1 MSSIAK
7 TVIATGASSGLG
19 FEVIKQ
25 LLQQAQP
32 YSFIL
37 GVRDTEMTRVAY
49 DDLKFDTSKH
59 KVSILPLDLLN
70 LKSVQSFAKQALSE
84 LGQRPLNNLFLIAG
98 LATSADGPGPHGSKW
113 CESYVVNHLA
123 QHYLTHQFAEV
134 LSASQSRIVVVSSG
148 AIRNVREGDPS
159 TLDVDLKANSGA
171 SAKVVYSASKFTQ
184 LLGAHYWRRSLP
196 DCSVVAVSPGL
207 IPNTKLARHSGLKLT
222 MDMPDAKTVPEG
234 AQSILRAVTAENLPA
249 DPEQIF
255 LTSWGEWWPKDVYA
269 SSLDPVLQDK
279 WCLSKEDI
287 EKSEPV
293 FQE

>member
-1 MSSIAK
+1 MSSLAK

-19 FEVIKQ
+19 FESVKQ

-37 GVRDTEMTRVAY
+37 GARDTEKTRVAY

-59 KVSILPLDLLN
+59 SVSILPLDLVN

-84 LGQRPLNNLFLIAG
+84 LGQRPLNYLFLVAG
-98 LATSADGPGPHGSKW
+98 LAAGADQPGPHGSKW

-134 LSASQSRIVVVSSG
+134 LSASQSRIVVVTSG
-148 AIRNVREGDPS
+148 IIRNVRGNDPS

-171 SAKVVYSASKFTQ
+171 SAKVVYSASKFAQ

-196 DCSVVAVSPGL
+196 DCKVVAVSPGL
-207 IPNTKLARHSGLKLT
+207 VPNTRLSERSGLVLT

-234 AQSILRAVTAENLPA
+234 AQNILRAFTVDLPA
-249 DPEQIF
+249 DPEDIF

-269 SSLDPVLQDK
+269 LSLDPALQDK